1 MPALTSPTRFGRS
14 PSHSTLGRS
23 PGDLSAFLPPSSD
36 PNYLWVLSDLVC
48 DDLSQNWAH
57 GNRRTLNDY
66 CDTFPELFRNPS
78 ALRPVVDREYQLRK
92 AAGANP
98 DPGEY
103 ESRFGVKPPSAL
115 ANGFDSARS
124 IPPDIHT
131 PFPTG
136 GRTAVHNVVPVRAV
150 DDKPTRSVSPSPV
163 SFDEFEQV
171 PSDQFPKVGELF
183 EGFRLKELL
192 GRGAFA
198 QVYLAEQ
205 IGLSNREV
213 AIKLTRRLGKEANRL
228 ARLQHAN
235 IVPIFSFHAGQEWQA
250 LCMPYFGRQTLEE
263 IVRHVRKSQAVPKS
277 GCEVFSTIAAR
288 GDVTVRSTTPKSLV
302 PGAEP
307 MRPTEAGSR
316 GELRNALSTMP
327 YADAAILLVAQ
338 IADGLAH
345 AHSLGIW
352 HLDLKPANVLVSDHG
367 QPMLLDFNLAFD
379 SRNEHRERFGG
390 TVPYMAPEQLEE
402 MIESRER
409 NRKGL
414 PIEEP
419 RVSRVDER
427 TDLYS
432 AGVLLFELLTGRH
445 PFPIAD
451 ADRHADPFVAAL
463 TARLTPRKT
472 ARQINPDL
480 SPGIDAVIERLLA
493 HRKEDRYPSA
503 AALRQDLLNHLEHQ
517 PLAHV
522 RVPSLAERF
531 AKWRLRNPKAL
542 PRIAA
547 LVAVCG
553 TALAMGWGT
562 QQWRASTA
570 FVAREHAKDFRTQLP
585 GLRMDLIASSD
596 SEDART
602 KNRGLENARSI
613 FLNYGIA
620 VGVDP
625 TSARDVRR
633 LPPQERI
640 SVLHD
645 LGEIAAIASILEET
659 TPKGA
664 ERAAGWSKLA
674 DDCFRDARPAVLGGT
689 ESGPRN
695 DFLAAVIALRDGRT
709 KDAEKLFDAVVKV
722 EPNHAAAQYLYAL
735 TLNEQFQFS
744 RAAERFEMAA
754 ALAPDDDRPAYKR
767 GLILQADR
775 KYAKSEIAF
784 SEALKRNP
792 KSANA
797 YLHRAQVRLNQGNA
811 TEALADCNAAIEH
824 GGATLRAL
832 ALRSS
837 VHRKLG
843 NAAEEAKDRTAAF
856 AATPLSAADY
866 IARGVSRCP
875 TDPKGALAD
884 FRAATTLQPRAA
896 SAWNNQ
902 AYVLG
907 EKLHETDQAI
917 AAMDKAV
924 EANSQSGEMWLGRA
938 VLLARVGK
946 RDFAHADVAEGLLL
960 SDNPR
965 QTYQAAC
972 VFALT
977 SRTNPADA
985 EQAVVYLRQA
995 VRDGYRN
1002 LTDLNGDSDIDAI
1015 RKRDDVRKIIDA
1027 VNAIVK

>member
-1 MPALTSPTRFGRS
+1 MPALTSPNRYGRS
-14 PSHSTLGRS
+14 PSHSIPGRN
-23 PGDLSAFLPPSSD
+23 PGELSALLPPSSD
-36 PNYLWVLSDLVC
+36 PDYLWVLSDLVC

-57 GNRRTLNDY
+57 GNPRTLNDY

-78 ALRPVVDREYQLRK
+78 ALRLVVDREYQLRK

-103 ESRFGVKPPSAL
+103 ESRFGVKPPSAV
-115 ANGFDSARS
+115 AISFDSARS
-124 IPPDIHT
+124 VPPDIHT
-131 PFPTG
+131 PFPIG
-136 GRTAVHNVVPVRAV
+136 GLTAVHNVVPVRGV
-150 DDKPTRSVSPSPV
+150 EEKPTRTVSPSPV

-171 PSDQFPKVGELF
+171 PSDQFPKVGEQF

-235 IVPIFSFHAGQEWQA
+235 IVPIFSFHAGREWQA

-263 IVRHVRKSQAVPKS
+263 IVRHVRKSRAVPKS

-288 GDVTVRSTTPKSLV
+288 GDVTVRSTTPKTPV
-302 PGAEP
+302 PGGES

-316 GELRNALSTMP
+316 GELRHALSAMP

-390 TVPYMAPEQLEE
+390 TLPYMAPEQLEE

-409 NRKGL
+409 NRRGL

-445 PFPIAD
+445 PFPIAE
-451 ADRHADPFVAAL
+451 ADKNADPFVAAL

-472 ARQINPDL
+472 ARELNPDL
-480 SPGIDAVIERLLA
+480 STGIDAVIERLLS

-542 PRIAA
+542 PRMAA

-553 TALAMGWGT
+553 TALATGWGI
-562 QQWRASTA
+562 QQWRANA
-570 FVAREHAKDFRTQLP
+570 AMVAQDRANSFRTSLT
-585 GLRMDLIASSD
+585 GIRMDLVTPAEMGD
-596 SEDART
+596 VAG
-602 KNRGLENARSI
+602 KNRGLERTRDT
-613 FLNYGIA
+613 FLAYGIA
-620 VGVDP
+620 VGTDP
-625 TSARDVRR
+625 ASARDIRR
-633 LPPQERI
+633 LAPRER
-640 SVLHD
+640 SAVLGQ
-645 LGEIAAIASILEET
+645 LGELAAIAAILEEK
-659 TPKGA
+659 TPTGA
-664 ERAAGWSKLA
+664 ERASKWNKLA
-674 DDCFRDARPAVLGGT
+674 SDCFRDALPAVLGGSET
-689 ESGPRN
+689 GPRN
-695 DFLAAVIALRDGRT
+695 DFLTATIALRDGRT
-709 KDAEKLFDAVVKV
+709 NDAAKLFEAVVKA

-735 TLNEQFQFS
+735 TLNEQYQFS

-754 ALAPDDDRPAYKR
+754 ALAPDDDRPAFKR
-767 GLILQADR
+767 GLILQAER
-775 KYAKSEIAF
+775 KQAASEAAF
-784 SEALKRNP
+784 SEAIKRNP

-797 YLHRAQVRLNQGNA
+797 YLHRAQVRLNQGKA

-824 GGATLRAL
+824 GGPTLRVL

-907 EKLHETDQAI
+907 EKLHETEQAV
-917 AAMDKAV
+917 AAMDQAV
-924 EANSQSGEMWLGRA
+924 EANSQSGEMRLGRA

-946 RDFAHADVAEGLLL
+946 RDFAHADVEEGLPLT
-960 SDNPR
+960 DNPR

-1027 VNAIVK
+1027 VNAIAK

>member
-14 PSHSTLGRS
+14 TSHSTLGRK
-23 PGDLSAFLPPSSD
+23 PGELSAFLPPSSD
-36 PNYLWVLSDLVC
+36 PDYLWALSDLVC

-57 GNRRTLNDY
+57 GNPRTLNDY

-98 DPGEY
+98 DPAEY
-103 ESRFGVKPPSAL
+103 ESRFGVKPPSAISI
-115 ANGFDSARS
+115 NFESARS
-124 IPPDIHT
+124 VPPDIHT
-131 PFPTG
+131 PFPVG
-136 GRTAVHNVVPVRAV
+136 GRTAVHKVVPVRGV
-150 DDKPTRSVSPSPV
+150 EDKPTRTASPSPV
-163 SFDEFEQV
+163 SFDEYEQV
-171 PSDQFPKVGELF
+171 PSDQFPKAGEQF

-205 IGLSNREV
+205 TGLSNREV

-235 IVPIFSFHAGQEWQA
+235 IVPIFSFHAGLEWQA

-263 IVRHVRKSQAVPKS
+263 IIRHVRKSRAVPKS

-288 GDVTVRSTTPKSLV
+288 GDATVRSTTPKTIV
-302 PGAEP
+302 PGLEP
-307 MRPTEAGSR
+307 VRPTEAGSR
-316 GELRNALSTMP
+316 GELRNVLSTMP
-327 YADAAILLVAQ
+327 YADAAILLMAQ
-338 IADGLAH
+338 VADGLAH

-445 PFPIAD
+445 PFPIAE
-451 ADRHADPFVAAL
+451 ADKNVDPFVAAL
-463 TARLTPRKT
+463 TARLMPRKT
-472 ARQINPDL
+472 ARQLNPDL
-480 SPGIDAVIERLLA
+480 SAGIDAVIERLLS

-542 PRIAA
+542 PRVAA

-553 TALAMGWGT
+553 TALATGWGV
-562 QQWRASTA
+562 QQWRANAAMVAHERADA
-570 FVAREHAKDFRTQLP
+570 FRADLA
-585 GLRMDLIASSD
+585 GIRMDLVAPAEMSD
-596 SEDART
+596 A
-602 KNRGLENARSI
+602 KGNHRGLERARNT
-613 FLNYGIA
+613 FLTYGIA
-620 VGVDP
+620 MGTDP
-625 TSARDVRR
+625 ASARDIRR
-633 LPPQERI
+633 LAPQER
-640 SVLHD
+640 SAVLGD
-645 LGEIAAIASILEET
+645 LGEVAAMAAIFEET

-664 ERAAGWSKLA
+664 ERASGWNKLA
-674 DDCFRDARPAVLGGT
+674 ADCFRDAMPVVLGGT

-695 DFLAAVIALRDGRT
+695 DFLAGTIALRDGRT
-709 KDAEKLFDAVVKV
+709 NDAAKLFEAVVKV

-735 TLNEQFQFS
+735 TLNEQYQFS

-754 ALAPDDDRPAYKR
+754 ALAPDDDRPAFKR

-775 KYAKSEIAF
+775 KHAAAEAAY

-792 KSANA
+792 NRTDA
-797 YLHRAQVRLNQGNA
+797 YLHRAQVRLNQGKA
-811 TEALADCNAAIEH
+811 TDALADCQAAIER
-824 GGATLRAL
+824 GGPTLRAL

-843 NAAEEAKDRTAAF
+843 NAAEEARDRTAAF
-856 AATPLSAADY
+856 ATTPLSAADFM
-866 IARGVSRCP
+866 ARGVSRCP

-884 FRAATTLQPRAA
+884 FRAATTLQPRAFT
-896 SAWNNQ
+896 AWNNQ

-907 EKLHETDQAI
+907 EKLHETDEAI
-917 AAMDKAV
+917 AAMDMAV
-924 EANSQSGEMWLGRA
+924 ETNSQSGEMRLGRA
-938 VLLARVGK
+938 VLLARAGK
-946 RDFAHADVAEGLLL
+946 RELAHADVEEGLLL
-960 SDNPR
+960 TDNPR

-977 SRTNPADA
+977 SKSHKDDA
-985 EQAVVYLRQA
+985 ERAVVYLRQA

-1002 LTDLNGDSDIDAI
+1002 LNDLNGDADIDAI

-1027 VNAIVK
+1027 ANAIGK

>member
-1 MPALTSPTRFGRS
+1 
-14 PSHSTLGRS
+14 
-23 PGDLSAFLPPSSD
+23 LSALLPPSSD
-36 PNYLWVLSDLVC
+36 PDYLWVLSDLVC
-48 DDLSQNWAH
+48 DDLSLNWAH
-57 GNRRTLNDY
+57 GNPRTLNDY
-66 CDTFPELFRNPS
+66 CDSFPELFRNPS

-98 DPGEY
+98 DPREY
-103 ESRFGVKPPSAL
+103 ESRFGIKPPSAL
-115 ANGFDSARS
+115 SIGFESARS
-124 IPPDIHT
+124 VPPDIHT
-131 PFPTG
+131 PFPAA
-136 GRTAVHNVVPVRAV
+136 GRTAVHNVVPVRAIE
-150 DDKPTRSVSPSPV
+150 DKPARQADPSPA
-163 SFDEFEQV
+163 SYDEYEQV
-171 PSDQFPKVGELF
+171 PSDLFPKVGEQF

-205 IGLSNREV
+205 TGLSNRDV
-213 AIKLTRRLGKEANRL
+213 AVKLTRRLGKEANRL
-228 ARLQHAN
+228 ARLQHSN
-235 IVPIFSFHAGQEWQA
+235 IVPIFSFHAGQDWQA
-250 LCMPYFGRQTLEE
+250 LCMPYFGRQTLED
-263 IVRHVRKSQAVPKS
+263 IIRHVRKSQAIPKS

-288 GDVTVRSTTPKSLV
+288 GDATVRSLTPKSPS
-302 PGAEP
+302 PGLEP
-307 MRPTEAGSR
+307 VRPTEAGSR
-316 GELRNALSTMP
+316 GELRNSLAAMP
-327 YADAAILLVAQ
+327 YADAAILLMAQ
-338 IADGLAH
+338 VADGLAH

-352 HLDLKPANVLVSDHG
+352 HLDLKPANVLISDHG

-390 TVPYMAPEQLEE
+390 TMPYMAPEQLEE

-414 PIEEP
+414 PIEVP

-451 ADRHADPFVAAL
+451 ADRHTDPFVAAL

-472 ARQINPDL
+472 ARQLNPDL
-480 SPGIDAVIERLLA
+480 SAGIDAIIERLLS

-503 AALRQDLLNHLEHQ
+503 AALRQDLLNHLEHR
-517 PLAHV
+517 PLEHV
-522 RVPSLAERF
+522 RVPSMAERF
-531 AKWRLRNPKAL
+531 AKWRRRNPKAL
-542 PRIAA
+542 PRMAA
-547 LVAVCG
+547 LVAACG
-553 TALAMGWGT
+553 TLLAAGWGI
-562 QQWRASTA
+562 QQWRANAAMIARHQADRLHANLSALRLDLVAPAELGDATA
-570 FVAREHAKDFRTQLP
+570 NH
-585 GLRMDLIASSD
+585 
-596 SEDART
+596 
-602 KNRGLENARSI
+602 RGLERAREA
-613 FLNYGIA
+613 FRAYGISEGA
-620 VGVDP
+620 DP
-625 TSARDVRR
+625 TSAANVRR
-633 LPPQERI
+633 LPPSER
-640 SVLHD
+640 SALLGD
-645 LGEIAAIASILEET
+645 LGEIAAIAAILEE
-659 TPKGA
+659 PKGA
-664 ERAAGWSKLA
+664 DRAAGWNRLA
-674 DDCFRDARPAVLGGT
+674 ADCFRGMLVLGGK
-689 ESGPRN
+689 ESGSRN
-695 DFLAAVIALRDGRT
+695 DFLAATIALRDGRT
-709 KDAEKLFDAVVKV
+709 NDAARLFETVVHA

-735 TLNEQFQFS
+735 TLNEQYQFS

-754 ALAPDDDRPAYKR
+754 ALAPDDDRPAFKR

-775 KYAKSEIAF
+775 KYAASEAAY

-797 YLHRAQVRLNQGNA
+797 YLHRAQVRLNQEKA

-884 FRAATTLQPRAA
+884 FRAATTLQPRAF

-907 EKLHETDQAI
+907 EKLHETEQAI
-917 AAMDKAV
+917 AAMDRAV
-924 EANSQSGEMWLGRA
+924 ESNSQSGEMWLGRA
-938 VLLARVGK
+938 VLLARAGK
-946 RDFAHADVAEGLLL
+946 RDFAHADVEEGLRLT
-960 SDNPR
+960 DNPR

-985 EQAVVYLRQA
+985 ERAVIYLRQA
-995 VRDGYRN
+995 VRDGFRN
-1002 LTDLNGDSDIDAI
+1002 LKDLNGDSDIDAI
-1015 RKRDDVRKIIDA
+1015 RKRDDVRKIIEA